1 MGAHNRQR
9 SRAPHLLRAHDKLD
23 RLCVKRALQRALPQ
37 HEVPGEL
44 AGVGG
49 GAGLRWGRGEHWG
62 TTRPECSRAD
72 QLGGEL
78 GKTRPESSRA
88 DLRRPHRELHPT
100 HAPGG
105 YSHYGGCSHTHPP
118 VVVPLVQLHAVD
130 HLLRQG
136 QLHAL
141 VGRPEARRQN
151 LEREKGTEGTVRRRR
166 EKKAQGAWRKG

>member
-1 MGAHNRQR
+1 MPTTSSIGFASN
-9 SRAPHLLRAHDKLD
+9 APFSVHCPSMKYQVSLRALGVV
-23 RLCVKRALQRALPQ
+23 LVC
-37 HEVPGEL
+37 
-44 AGVGG
+44 VGG
-49 GAGLRWGRGEHWG
+49 GGHWG
-62 TTRPECSRAD
+62 KTRPECSRAD